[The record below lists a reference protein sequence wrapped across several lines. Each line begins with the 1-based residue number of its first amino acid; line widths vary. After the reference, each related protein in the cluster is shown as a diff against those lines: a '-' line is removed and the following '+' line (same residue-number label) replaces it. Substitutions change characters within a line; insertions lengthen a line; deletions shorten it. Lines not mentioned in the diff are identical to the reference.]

1 MPKARFIAAAAIVLL
16 AIAAAFVVWRGGSDA
31 SRDPATTPAI
41 APAAGSPSSS
51 TAPLPHRPP
60 EVKPQP
66 PPPPRQPT
74 APTTTPGEAVAAP
87 AAPRFPPPP
96 ADIVASIAKLDE
108 SVVMARVREAAQSD
122 PELAIQLARAA
133 NLRFPDT
140 ALAPER
146 HSIIIHALAGQGKAG
161 KARGE
166 AEYAVNHYPDG
177 PWVREIEAFTGAHRH
192 RNLRVNDAGVLVP
205 Y

>member
-1 MPKARFIAAAAIVLL
+1 VPKLRFIALAAIILL
-16 AIAAAFVVWRGGSDA
+16 AIAAAFVVWRSGSDA
-31 SRDPATTPAI
+31 TRDPATTPSV
-41 APAAGSPSSS
+41 APAATDPSPPPQADQPPAS
-51 TAPLPHRPP
+51 TPP
-60 EVKPQP
+60 PTPAP
-66 PPPPRQPT
+66 PPPPST
-74 APTTTPGEAVAAP
+74 ARGEAVAAP
-87 AAPRFPPPP
+87 AAPKVPAPP
-96 ADIVASIAKLDE
+96 ADIVASVAKLDE

-146 HSIIIHALAGQGKAG
+146 HSIIIHALAGQGKGG

-177 PWVREIEAFTGAHRH
+177 PWVREIEGFTGAHRH
-192 RNLRVNDAGVLVP
+192 RNLRVNDAGVLEA

>member
-1 MPKARFIAAAAIVLL
+1 VPKLRFIALAASILL
-16 AIAAAFVVWRGGSDA
+16 AIAAAFVVWRSGSDA
-31 SRDPATTPAI
+31 TRDPATTPSV
-41 APAAGSPSSS
+41 APAATDPSPPPQADQPPAS
-51 TAPLPHRPP
+51 TPP
-60 EVKPQP
+60 PTPAP
-66 PPPPRQPT
+66 PPPPST
-74 APTTTPGEAVAAP
+74 ARGEAVAAP
-87 AAPRFPPPP
+87 AAPKVPAPP
-96 ADIVASIAKLDE
+96 ADIVASVAKLDE

-146 HSIIIHALAGQGKAG
+146 HSIIIHALAGQGKGG

-177 PWVREIEAFTGAHRH
+177 PWVREIEGFTGAHRH
-192 RNLRVNDAGVLVP
+192 RNLRVNDAGVLEA

>member
-1 MPKARFIAAAAIVLL
+1 MPKARFIVVAAIILL

-31 SRDPATTPAI
+31 TRDPATTPAI
-41 APAAGSPSSS
+41 APASASPSPAPAP
-51 TAPLPHRPP
+51 APLADRPP
-60 EVKPQP
+60 EVK
-66 PPPPRQPT
+66 PPPRQPT
-74 APTTTPGEAVAAP
+74 APPTARGEAVAAP
-87 AAPRFPPPP
+87 AAPKFPPPP
-96 ADIVASIAKLDE
+96 ADVVASVAKLDE
-108 SVVMARVREAAQSD
+108 AVVMVRLREAAQSD

-146 HSIIIHALAGQGKAG
+146 HSIIIHALAGQGKPG

-192 RNLRVNDAGVLVP
+192 RNLRVNDAGVLEP

>member
-1 MPKARFIAAAAIVLL
+1 MPKLRFIALAAIILL
-16 AIAAAFVVWRGGSDA
+16 ATAAAFVMWRGGSDA
-31 SRDPATTPAI
+31 TRDPATTPSV
-41 APAAGSPSSS
+41 APAATSPSPPPQADLPPASKPPPTPSPPTPPS
-51 TAPLPHRPP
+51 TAR
-60 EVKPQP
+60 
-66 PPPPRQPT
+66 
-74 APTTTPGEAVAAP
+74 GEAVAAP
-87 AAPRFPPPP
+87 AAPKVPAPP
-96 ADIVASIAKLDE
+96 AAIVASVAKLDE

-146 HSIIIHALAGQGKAG
+146 HSIIIHALAGQGKGG

-177 PWVREIEAFTGAHRH
+177 PWVREIEGFTGAHRH
-192 RNLRVNDAGVLVP
+192 RNLRVNDAGVLEA

>member
-1 MPKARFIAAAAIVLL
+1 MPKLRFIAVAAVVLL
-16 AIAAAFVVWRGGSDA
+16 AIATAFVVLRGGSDA
-31 SRDPATTPAI
+31 SRDPATTTAI
-41 APAAGSPSSS
+41 APAPSS
-51 TAPLPHRPP
+51 
-60 EVKPQP
+60 P
-66 PPPPRQPT
+66 PPTPSPALPAEPKPPSPPPAPPT
-74 APTTTPGEAVAAP
+74 PPATALGEAVAAP
-87 AAPRFPPPP
+87 AAPKVPPPP
-96 ADIVASIAKLDE
+96 PDIVASIAKLDE

-146 HSIIIHALAGQGKAG
+146 HSIIIHALAGQGKGA

-177 PWVREIEAFTGAHRH
+177 PWVREIEGFTGAHRH
-192 RNLRVNDAGVLVP
+192 RNLRVNDAGALEP

>member
-1 MPKARFIAAAAIVLL
+1 MPKARFIAVAAIVLL

-31 SRDPATTPAI
+31 TRDPATTPAI
-41 APAAGSPSSS
+41 APAAAAPAAPPPAPPSE
-51 TAPLPHRPP
+51 L
-60 EVKPQP
+60 KP
-66 PPPPRQPT
+66 PPPPPPPP
-74 APTTTPGEAVAAP
+74 APAPAARGEAVAAP
-87 AAPRFPPPP
+87 AAPRVPAPP

-108 SVVMARVREAAQSD
+108 SVVMARVREAAQAD

-177 PWVREIEAFTGAHRH
+177 PWVREIEGFTGAHRH
-192 RNLRVNDAGVLVP
+192 RNLRVNDAGVLEA

>member
-1 MPKARFIAAAAIVLL
+1 VPKLRFIAVAAIVLL

-31 SRDPATTPAI
+31 TRDPATTPSI
-41 APAAGSPSSS
+41 APAASAPS
-51 TAPLPHRPP
+51 LPPP
-60 EVKPQP
+60 PAEVKP
-66 PPPPRQPT
+66 
-74 APTTTPGEAVAAP
+74 APAPAPSTPARGEAVAAP
-87 AAPRFPPPP
+87 AAPKVPPP
-96 ADIVASIAKLDE
+96 AADVVAAIAKLDE

-177 PWVREIEAFTGAHRH
+177 PWVREIEGFTGAHRH
-192 RNLRVNDAGVLVP
+192 RNLRVNDAGVLEA